1 MSDRMPRP
9 HHSAHR
15 PRRPAHRLG
24 FAAGIALSAASTL
37 VLPACTAPDEPAAG
51 TAFVTPA
58 PPRGSSSPDGGGS
71 SPPPQDQDATAAD
84 VAFIEAMVVHHGQAV
99 ELADLAAAR
108 AADAELADLASRMR
122 VTQAAEAASM
132 RSWLERRRTRDS
144 ADADHDHGVTMRGEI
159 SRSTLDRAAELDGP
173 AFDELFLAAM
183 VPHHL
188 GAVEMAEARLAE
200 AGDPAVARW
209 ARAIATAQAIE
220 IDRMREIEAR
230 LAGAG
235 R

>member
-9 HHSAHR
+9 RRSAHR
-15 PRRPAHRLG
+15 IGLTAVIALT
-24 FAAGIALSAASTL
+24 AGSALALSA
-37 VLPACTAPDEPAAG
+37 CTTAADEPVTG

-58 PPRGSSSPDGGGS
+58 PPGGSSSVDGGGA
-71 SPPPQDQDATAAD
+71 SPAPQGQDATAAD
-84 VAFIEAMVVHHGQAV
+84 VAFIEAMVVHHEQAV
-99 ELADLAAAR
+99 ELAGLATAR

-132 RSWLERRRTRDS
+132 RSWLERRRTRDAAS
-144 ADADHDHGVTMRGEI
+144 ADHDHGVTMRGEI

-183 VPHHL
+183 VPHHA

-209 ARAIATAQAIE
+209 ARAIATAQALE
-220 IDRMREIEAR
+220 IDRMLELEAR